1 MFFVLF
7 VRYKDLCNFTAK
19 ITGHPAVLYK
29 ILTPDN
35 KNKLLLC
42 LLNRIFR
49 TFAAK
54 NNTGEHVMKK

>member
-19 ITGHPAVLYK
+19 IAGHPAVLYK

-35 KNKLLLC
+35 KKQ
-42 LLNRIFR
+42 
-49 TFAAK
+49 TFIVLA
-54 NNTGEHVMKK
+54 